1 MTSREALDDVMLSN
15 GLFIPKGTVV
25 YIDIWGIQRDP
36 DHWQQPEAFQ
46 PERFMDK
53 VSGAVSIIASNL
65 SLSCRNV

>member
-53 VSGAVSIIASNL
+53 VSAVLAVTL
-65 SLSCRNV
+65 